1 MKPFTFFLHSFQLSY
16 IPGTLYDY
24 IDLEGKPLNEQERK
38 DKRKND
44 FLRNDFKM
52 LIQTLWE
59 GKENKEKLIEFFD
72 NNDEVDMVRDENLI
86 ATIPQLN
93 EVYEWTQR

>member
-1 MKPFTFFLHSFQLSY
+1 
-16 IPGTLYDY
+16 
-24 IDLEGKPLNEQERK
+24 
-38 DKRKND
+38 
-44 FLRNDFKM
+44 M

-86 ATIPQLN
+86 ATIH
-93 EVYEWTQR
+93 TK

>member
-1 MKPFTFFLHSFQLSY
+1 M
-16 IPGTLYDY
+16 I
-24 IDLEGKPLNEQERK
+24 R
-38 DKRKND
+38 
-44 FLRNDFKM
+44 KM

-86 ATIPQLN
+86 ATIRQLN
-93 EVYEWTQR
+93 EVYEWTQKIVEIEAPEKYLQ